1 MKDQLFISDIC
12 GTLYT
17 SNTTYDFYRYYFAKY
32 NKIKYFYFSLLL
44 SLPAKVFYVLLSKL
58 GVSLKKLR
66 VHLIGLI
73 GNEAVEKVN
82 FAAEEFLEK
91 YLKERV
97 IPATEQQIM
106 HADRLIFSSA
116 SIAPVVNVIAK
127 KYKALA
133 FVATTLEIIDGS
145 YTGKI
150 LEDNQGKKA
159 KHLLA
164 SDWSS
169 QIKNAT
175 FITDNKEDEDL
186 LRMVNNP
193 VVVCASKDLAYWK
206 KKEILGLDIILK

>member
-1 MKDQLFISDIC
+1 MGQFFISDIC

-17 SNTTYDFYRYYFAKY
+17 SNTTYDFYRYYFARY
-32 NKIKYFYFSLLL
+32 NKVKYFYFSLLL
-44 SLPAKVFYVLLSKL
+44 SFPAKAFYVLLSKL
-58 GVSLKKLR
+58 GLSLRKLR
-66 VHLIGLI
+66 THLISLI
-73 GNEAVEKVN
+73 RNEAVEKVD

-97 IPATEQQIM
+97 IPVTEEHIKQ
-106 HADRLIFSSA
+106 ADKLIFSSA
-116 SIAPVVNVIAK
+116 SIAPVVRVIAK
-127 KYKALA
+127 YYNARA
-133 FVATTLEIIDGS
+133 YFATTLEIVEGS

-159 KHLLA
+159 KYLLA

-186 LRMVNNP
+186 LRRVKNP
-193 VVVCASKDLAYWK
+193 VVVCTAKDLAYWK
-206 KKEILGLDIILK
+206 KKEILGLEIILK